1 MLLGIL
7 GILLFLISVA
17 WLFISLFKRK
27 GVKQPLIALV
37 IGFVLFI
44 VGVSIDTDD
53 DESTG
58 KEAVTSES
66 STESKKNDDVTEES
80 KKEPTAKEWVKDHKG
95 ENIDLIISDFNTIDD
110 EPLKEELIQPVA
122 DSNTTMFDKKVEVTG
137 IAIEF
142 VEGSDGFDKGSFI
155 VETNDG
161 NNVRIAAK
169 TPNEALDIGEKVEV
183 KGVLATPLNSSEE
196 YLVREASVYIQ

>member
-1 MLLGIL
+1 MFIGIL
-7 GILLFLISVA
+7 GILLFLSSIVWLLIS
-17 WLFISLFKRK
+17 SFKRK
-27 GVKQPLIALV
+27 GLKKPLITLV

-44 VGVSIDTDD
+44 VGVSTDTDTNGNTKND
-53 DESTG
+53 SV
-58 KEAVTSES
+58 ASES
-66 STESKKNDDVTEES
+66 SSEIKNDDDVVEES
-80 KKEPTAKEWVKDHKG
+80 KKAPTAKEWVKDHKD

-110 EPLKEELIQPVA
+110 ESLKEDLVQSVA
-122 DSNTTMFDKKVEVTG
+122 DSDTTMFDKKVEVTG
-137 IAIEF
+137 TAIEF
-142 VEGSDGFDKGSFI
+142 VEGFDGFDKGSFI

-183 KGVLATPLNSSEE
+183 KGVLATPLNSTEE